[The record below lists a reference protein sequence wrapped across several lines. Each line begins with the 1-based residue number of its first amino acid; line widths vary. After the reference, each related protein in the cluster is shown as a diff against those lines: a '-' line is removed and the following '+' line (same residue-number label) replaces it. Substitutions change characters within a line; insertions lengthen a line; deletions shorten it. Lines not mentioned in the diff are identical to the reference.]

1 MVREE
6 MVTQDLRPLG
16 IGGPAILTDHYE
28 WTIPYNDGSWWK
40 ENNMPV

>member
-28 WTIPYNDGSWWK
+28 
-40 ENNMPV
+40 